1 MRQKQMQRM
10 KKYLNK
16 KGFVPDRES
25 LDTMKHQD
33 DKKKNKKPVI
43 DNKPAEKNKPFESH
57 DINNPDLKQGDI
69 VSGYKI
75 IKIEELNDID
85 SVFYQL
91 EHLATGARHIHIS
104 NKDKENTFG
113 VAFKTV
119 PSDST
124 GVAHVLEHTALC
136 GSRKF
141 NVRDP
146 FFSMLKR
153 GLSTFMNAFTASDW
167 TMYPFSTQ
175 NRKDFY
181 NLMDVYLDAAFFPK
195 LDELSFKQEGH
206 RMELVLP
213 ENSMD
218 DENSEKAEP
227 ELIYKGV
234 VYNEMKGAMSSP
246 SQIMGRSLL
255 KYLYPS
261 TTYSFNS
268 GGEPS
273 EIPKL
278 THKALLE
285 FHARFYHPSNSFFY
299 TYGCFPLKDHLDFIS
314 ENVLDEFVK
323 TNPDSEVK
331 SQPRWSS
338 PRQATEYY
346 PLAKDENPEKKYQ
359 GCVAWLTTDI
369 RDSFEVLVLTVL
381 EQILIG
387 NSASPL
393 RKALIDSNLGS
404 ALSDATG
411 FDPDMKDTMFA
422 CGLKDIT
429 VDSVKKTEEI
439 IFQTLESLARDG
451 IDKTLID
458 SAIHQIEF
466 SRKEITNTPHP
477 FGIKLLLSFAGAW
490 IQEGDPLSYLNFA
503 KDLEKLNAEIEKGG
517 FFERKIRQYFLDNM
531 HRLVFT
537 LAPDQEMEERENK
550 RIKEELA
557 EILRNMDEKQL
568 DSIKRDMQ
576 LLKELQETK
585 EDLSSLPCLELSDVP
600 AGVEIIKPD
609 VIDKVSYATSYDKS
623 TSGILYF
630 SCPVMM
636 NELSEEILYLIPF
649 FCHVF
654 TGVGT
659 SKRDYAEMARLM
671 DLYTGGISMSPFSGT
686 DFSDKEKCLLFLA
699 FQGKALDRNIKKL
712 FELIDEFVL
721 KYDFSD
727 LTRLKSLLFQYRAG
741 MESSIVSNGHRYAMS
756 LASRNFSKSSFVG
769 EIWHGIYQYKFIRK
783 LTDKFTGNKEN
794 DEHILAS
801 MASDLHKI
809 AEILLKREKLK
820 PALVGGRQ
828 SIILADIELGTTI
841 KELPCAGKSS
851 PQSHSSGLNGSEAGM
866 ESKTDIFP
874 ETKPPFEGWSTSTSV
889 SFVAQA
895 FKTVRLG
902 HKDAPALAVIGKM
915 LRSLYLHREI
925 REKGGAYGGFAIYNS
940 GEGIFAFG
948 SYRDPYIR
956 RTLDVY
962 EDACAFIKKGDYTQD
977 DIKEAVL
984 QVCAEIDRPET
995 PGPASIKAFYRDILQ
1010 LSDEKREK
1018 FKKDLLCI
1026 DKKAIIEVAEKYFNV
1041 KANEKGTAVISGREQ
1056 LEQANMGLK
1065 SGQNPLELFKI

>member
-1 MRQKQMQRM
+1 MILKQMQQKRMQRM
-10 KKYLNK
+10 KKYLNNSHRA
-16 KGFVPDRES
+16 DREN
-25 LDTMKHQD
+25 LDIMKHCNNE
-33 DKKKNKKPVI
+33 KNNKKPIIKNRSVEM
-43 DNKPAEKNKPFESH
+43 NKLSEIH
-57 DINNPDLKQGDI
+57 DINNPELNRGDI
-69 VSGYKI
+69 VSGYRI
-75 IKIEELNDID
+75 IKIEKLTDID

-91 EHLATGARHIHIS
+91 EHVATGARHIHIS

-113 VAFKTV
+113 VAFRTV

-136 GSRKF
+136 GSKKF

-175 NRKDFY
+175 NKKDFY
-181 NLMDVYLDAAFFPK
+181 NLMEVYLDAAFFPK
-195 LDELSFKQEGH
+195 LDQLSFKQEGH
-206 RMELVLP
+206 RMELVMP
-213 ENSMD
+213 EKNMKNKED
-218 DENSEKAEP
+218 AKP

-278 THKALLE
+278 THKALLQ
-285 FHARFYHPSNSFFY
+285 FHSRFYHPSNSFFY
-299 TYGCFPLKDHLDFIS
+299 TYGCFPLKDHLEFIKK
-314 ENVLDEFVK
+314 NVLDEF
-323 TNPDSEVK
+323 TETDPDSEVK
-331 SQPRWSS
+331 SQPRWDR
-338 PRQATEYY
+338 PRRAKQYY

-359 GCVAWLTTDI
+359 ACVAWLTTDI

-422 CGLKDIT
+422 CGLKDISI
-429 VDSVKKTEEI
+429 DSVEKIEEI
-439 IFQTLESLARDG
+439 IFSTLEKLSAEG

-466 SRKEITNTPHP
+466 ARKEITNTPHP

-490 IQEGDPLSYLNFA
+490 IQEGDPLSYLNFTN
-503 KDLEKLNAEIEKGG
+503 DLKKLNAEIEKGG
-517 FFERKIRQYFLDNM
+517 FFERKIRQYFINNM

-550 RIKEELA
+550 RLKRELTN
-557 EILRNMDEKQL
+557 ILRSMDEKQL
-568 DSIKRDMQ
+568 AAIKRDMQ
-576 LLKELQETK
+576 LLRQLQETK
-585 EDLSSLPCLELSDVP
+585 EDLSALPCLELSDVP

-609 VIDKVSYATSYDKS
+609 VIDKASYATCYEKS

-630 SCPVMM
+630 SCPVIMEAVSKEM
-636 NELSEEILYLIPF
+636 LYLIPF

-659 SKRDYAEMARLM
+659 SKRDYAEMARLI
-671 DLYTGGISMSPFSGT
+671 DLYTGGISISPFAGT
-686 DFSDKEKCLLFLA
+686 DFSDNKKCLLFLA

-712 FELIDEFVL
+712 FELIDEFL
-721 KYDFSD
+721 LEYSFSD

-756 LASRNFSKSSFVG
+756 LASRNFSESAFIG
-769 EIWHGIYQYKFIRK
+769 EIWHGIFQYKFIRE
-783 LTDKFTGNKEN
+783 LTEKFKGNKEN
-794 DEHILAS
+794 DEQILRS
-801 MASDLHKI
+801 LASDLNKI
-809 AEILLKREKLK
+809 ARILLKKDNLR
-820 PALVGGRQ
+820 PALVGGKQ
-828 SIILADIELGTTI
+828 SVILANTEIASTLKGLPDSGDGCESDFSDSVCTKIPGTKI
-841 KELPCAGKSS
+841 K
-851 PQSHSSGLNGSEAGM
+851 M
-866 ESKTDIFP
+866 EEI
-874 ETKPPFEGWSTSTSV
+874 PPFEGWSTSTSV

-902 HKDAPALAVIGKM
+902 HKDAPSLAVIGKM
-915 LRSLYLHREI
+915 LKSLYLHREI
-925 REKGGAYGGFAIYNS
+925 REKGGAYGGFAMYNS
-940 GEGIFAFG
+940 GEGIFSFG

-956 RTLDVY
+956 RTLDIY
-962 EDACAFIKKGDYTQD
+962 EDACSFIKKGNYTEN

-984 QVCAEIDRPET
+984 QVCAEIDKPET
-995 PGPASIKAFYRDILQ
+995 PGPASIKAFYRDIMH
-1010 LSDEKREK
+1010 LSDEKRKK
-1018 FKKDLLCI
+1018 FKADLLEI
-1026 DKKAIIEVAEKYFNV
+1026 NKKKIQIAAEKYFNL
-1041 KANEKGTAVISGREQ
+1041 KKNEKGTAIISGKKQ
-1056 LEQANMGLK
+1056 LEQANTGLK
-1065 SGQNPLELFKI
+1065 PGQNPLELFKI

>member
-1 MRQKQMQRM
+1 M
-10 KKYLNK
+10 KY
-16 KGFVPDRES
+16 
-25 LDTMKHQD
+25 QD
-33 DKKKNKKPVI
+33 DKNKNKKPVTG
-43 DNKPAEKNKPFESH
+43 NRPAEVNKSIESH
-57 DINNPDLKQGDI
+57 DINNPDLRQGDI

-75 IKIEELNDID
+75 IKIEKLNDID

-91 EHLATGARHIHIS
+91 EHIATGARHIHIS
-104 NKDKENTFG
+104 NKDRENTFG
-113 VAFKTV
+113 VAFRTV

-206 RMELVLP
+206 RMELVMP
-213 ENSMD
+213 ENGMD
-218 DENSEKAEP
+218 DEDGENAEP
-227 ELIYKGV
+227 KLIYKGV

-331 SQPRWSS
+331 SQPRWSR
-338 PRQATEYY
+338 PRKATEYY

-359 GCVAWLTTDI
+359 ACVAWLTADI
-369 RDSFEVLVLTVL
+369 RDSFEILVLTVL

-422 CGLKDIT
+422 CGLKDISL
-429 VDSVKKTEEI
+429 DSVEKIEKI
-439 IFQTLESLARDG
+439 IFTSLEKLAREG

-490 IQEGDPLSYLNFA
+490 IQEGDPLSYLNFT
-503 KDLEKLNAEIEKGG
+503 KDLRKLNAEIEKGE

-550 RIKEELA
+550 RLKEELA
-557 EILRNMDEKQL
+557 EILRNMDDKQL

-609 VIDKVSYATSYDKS
+609 VIDKVSYATCYDKA

-630 SCPVMM
+630 SCPVIM
-636 NELSEEILYLIPF
+636 NALSQDILYLIPF

-659 SKRDYAEMARLM
+659 SKRDYAEMARLI
-671 DLYTGGISMSPFSGT
+671 DLYTGGISMSPFAGT

-699 FQGKALDRNIKKL
+699 FQGKALDRNINKL
-712 FELIDEFVL
+712 FELIDEFL
-721 KYDFSD
+721 LEYNFSD

-756 LASRNFSKSSFVG
+756 LASRNFSESSFAS
-769 EIWHGIYQYKFIRK
+769 EIWHGIYQYKFIRE
-783 LTDKFTGNKEN
+783 LTEKFTGSKEN

-801 MASDLHKI
+801 IASDLRKI
-809 AEILLKREKLK
+809 AEILLKRENLK
-820 PALVGGRQ
+820 PALVGGKQ
-828 SIILADIELGTTI
+828 SIILADTELGSTI
-841 KELPCAGKSS
+841 QELACSFDDCKSDS
-851 PQSHSSGLNGSEAGM
+851 CEIVCDKTGIEVEA
-866 ESKTDIFP
+866 KL
-874 ETKPPFEGWSTSTSV
+874 PFEGWSTSTSV

-925 REKGGAYGGFAIYNS
+925 REKGGAYGGFAMYNS